1 MGHEEYILEAE
12 RMLCENIQKN
22 KNDPNFSASIE
33 IPDDP
38 DLTVFERNEAVLSQE
53 PEKTVKKKLV
63 FVEDAV
69 ENRGQSGECENE
81 LSHIDP
87 DELNRLLNTSMQQ
100 DVEEAA
106 ELDLNFSNIRPAEVY
121 RNVFL

>member
-22 KNDPNFSASIE
+22 KNDPNFNASIE

-38 DLTVFERNEAVLSQE
+38 DLTVFERNEVVLSQE

-63 FVEDAV
+63 FVDDAV
-69 ENRGQSGECENE
+69 ENRRQSGERQNE
-81 LSHIDP
+81 LAHIDP
-87 DELNRLLNTSMQQ
+87 DELNRLLNTSVQ
-100 DVEEAA
+100 
-106 ELDLNFSNIRPAEVY
+106 
-121 RNVFL
+121 